1 MLDTNALIASIQ
13 AGEDTELELKEVVF
27 RGNRVA
33 FARDESRAGPRLAEV
48 FVSMANTR
56 GGTVVM
62 GIRDTDR
69 TPVGIDP
76 DRRDLLEQFVIN
88 AATVN
93 CVPMIVPTLNWEYLP
108 GADRVPV
115 LCLIVEVPPSFD
127 VHQTSDGRFL
137 HRIGSHRRL
146 MPAERLARMLSVR
159 RLASPIEER
168 PVFGSTLA
176 DLHDL
181 RLAKYFRDRFPGW
194 SPPDDWSDTL
204 VAHKLAAAT
213 DAGVVPTHLGILLF
227 AERPERYLPGA
238 YVDMAAYHHVTADGN
253 TADSRRF
260 TGPLPEQIAQV
271 ITYFGA
277 SPLIPTVSRK
287 DEDGRRDYPSYV
299 HTALQEAVV
308 NAVVHRDYEERGSQI
323 IIRLFPDRIEWRNP
337 GALYNTLTVENLYA
351 GCQPARRNQFLAGF
365 MRDYKSPLTGVSYME
380 ARGEGFLK
388 LVRDSERLSGRRPRL
403 EQIGDSTKLTI
414 FAASLAASTAA
425 RLDV

>member
-1 MLDTNALIASIQ
+1 MLDTNALLASIR

-33 FARDESRAGPRLAEV
+33 FARDESRAGLRLAEV
-48 FVSMANTR
+48 FVSMANTK

-76 DRRDLLEQFVIN
+76 GRRDLLEQFVIN

-93 CVPMIVPTLNWEYLP
+93 CVPMIVPALNWEYLP
-108 GADRVPV
+108 GADDAPV
-115 LCLIVEVPPSFD
+115 LCLIIEIPPSFD

-137 HRIGSHRRL
+137 QRIGSHRRL
-146 MPAERLARMLSVR
+146 IPAERLARLLSAR
-159 RLASPIEER
+159 RLANPIEER
-168 PVFGSTLA
+168 PAFGGTLA

-181 RLAKYFRDRFPGW
+181 RLEKYFRDRFPDW
-194 SPPDDWSDTL
+194 TPPEDWAHTL

-227 AERPERYLPGA
+227 AEQPERHVPGA
-238 YVDMAAYHHVTADGN
+238 YVDVAAYHDAAADGN
-253 TADSRRF
+253 TVDSRRF

-271 ITYFGA
+271 LTYFGA
-277 SPLIPTVSRK
+277 SPLIPTSSRK
-287 DEDGRRDYPSYV
+287 DGEGRRDYPSYA

-308 NAVVHRDYEERGSQI
+308 NAIVHRDYEQRGSQI
-323 IIRLFPDRIEWRNP
+323 IIRLFPDRIECQNP

-403 EQIGDSTKLTI
+403 EQIGDATKLTI
-414 FAASLAASTAA
+414 FAAPQP
-425 RLDV
+425 

>member
-1 MLDTNALIASIQ
+1 MLDTNALLASIR

-33 FARDESRAGPRLAEV
+33 FARDESRAGLRLAEV
-48 FVSMANTR
+48 FVSMANTK

-76 DRRDLLEQFVIN
+76 GRRDLLEQFVIN

-93 CVPMIVPTLNWEYLP
+93 CVPMIVPALNWEYLP
-108 GADRVPV
+108 GADDAPV
-115 LCLIVEVPPSFD
+115 LCLIIEIPPSFD

-137 HRIGSHRRL
+137 QRIGSHRRL
-146 MPAERLARMLSVR
+146 IPAERLARLLSAR
-159 RLASPIEER
+159 RLANPIEER
-168 PVFGSTLA
+168 PAFGGTLA

-181 RLAKYFRDRFPGW
+181 RLAKYFRDRFPDW
-194 SPPDDWSDTL
+194 TPPEDWAHTL

-227 AERPERYLPGA
+227 AEQPERHVPGA
-238 YVDMAAYHHVTADGN
+238 YVDVAAYHDAAADGN
-253 TADSRRF
+253 TVDSRRF

-271 ITYFGA
+271 LTYFGA
-277 SPLIPTVSRK
+277 SPLIPTSSRK
-287 DEDGRRDYPSYV
+287 DGEGRRDYPSYA

-308 NAVVHRDYEERGSQI
+308 NAIVHRDYEQRGSQI
-323 IIRLFPDRIEWRNP
+323 IIRLFPDRIECQNP

-403 EQIGDSTKLTI
+403 EQIGDATKLTI
-414 FAASLAASTAA
+414 FAAPQP
-425 RLDV
+425 